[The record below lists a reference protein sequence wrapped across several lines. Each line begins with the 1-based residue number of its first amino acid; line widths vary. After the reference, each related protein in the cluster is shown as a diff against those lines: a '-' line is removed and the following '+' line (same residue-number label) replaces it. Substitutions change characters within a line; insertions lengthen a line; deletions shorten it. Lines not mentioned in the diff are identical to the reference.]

1 MSNDAVVVWF
11 GLSANAPWA
20 SPLTVNL
27 PWLTLAEALPR
38 LDRVLTDPTRLL
50 IAAALV
56 RPASRRIDEVA
67 DTVEVAQPELQRH
80 LRRLREVG
88 YIETRRDE
96 QRHGWVWITEE
107 GHERLLAHLR
117 ALRLVLAKVDTLVVS
132 K

>member
-1 MSNDAVVVWF
+1 M
-11 GLSANAPWA
+11 
-20 SPLTVNL
+20 T
-27 PWLTLAEALPR
+27 TTTHLAEALPR